1 MRRSLIGLAV
11 IATLSTGGS
20 ALSADVLVQAYA
32 AHRDAYGS
40 RELATAPRPPSA
52 IPDLADR
59 PSNGD
64 VSALNV
70 RDSHVL
76 EFLRWKE
83 RLRTEIRV
91 SRLKNDGARLAG
103 DAGYR

>member
-1 MRRSLIGLAV
+1 MKRSLIGLTV
-11 IATLSTGGS
+11 IATLSTGDS
-20 ALSADVLVQAYA
+20 ALSADVLLRAYA
-32 AHRDAYGS
+32 AHRDAYGP
-40 RELATAPRPPSA
+40 RELATTPRPPSA

-59 PSNGD
+59 PSTSA

-83 RLRTEIRV
+83 HLRTEIRV
-91 SRLKNDGARLAG
+91 SRLKNDGARFAS